1 MKVYLCG
8 YRTYFHL
15 FYDRLVSAE
24 ENGKISKRTYDIL
37 FYINDKL
44 CIVVNWIWQRTRF
57 DYVKIDGDDI
67 YSLDYKLSHVID
79 PALVKMRKDNVH
91 SVPFVSSDDV
101 PEELKLEDDSPIND
115 VDIEFLEQRWHY
127 VLDEMIYV
135 FEKVKDDN
143 IILLSREKRERV
155 DNGLLLFGKYYC
167 NLWI

>member
-44 CIVVNWIWQRTRF
+44 CTVVNWIWQRTRF

-67 YSLDYKLSHVID
+67 YSLDYKLSHVIH
-79 PALVKMRKDNVH
+79 PALVKLRKDNVH

-115 VDIEFLEQRWHY
+115 VDIKFLEKRWHY
-127 VLDEMIYV
+127 VLDEMIYA
-135 FEKVKDDN
+135 FEKVKEDN